1 MNDDDKILIVDD
13 DEAIARLLSE
23 ILRSEGFSTRE
34 CLSGPAALEALA
46 QDDFQLVLLDIMMP
60 GMNGFETCQRIRE
73 NSDVPVVFLTAK
85 NEESDLVL
93 GFSLGADDY
102 IVKPFKPRELVA
114 RVRTRIRRS
123 KDRTVAK
130 SPGLFDCDG
139 LLIDTTRHVATLYD
153 EELKL
158 TPKEFGVLSLLA
170 RHAGK
175 PVAIKDI
182 FEEIWDEPYNS
193 FDSNTVMVHIRR
205 IRKKLSQVDSSREF
219 IKTVFGVGYRLE
231 VDRGESRHGQAQDG
245 ASALHVDATRPALR
259 SRASRVHRH
268 LCGYARNVGERD
280 FQVTWQLHRR
290 FDIRM
295 ALRVGRRVQ
304 RPDGERPAQ

>member
-102 IVKPFKPRELVA
+102 IVKPIVEQKWAELVA

-231 VDRGESRHGQAQDG
+231 VDRGESRHG
-245 ASALHVDATRPALR
+245 
-259 SRASRVHRH
+259 
-268 LCGYARNVGERD
+268 
-280 FQVTWQLHRR
+280 
-290 FDIRM
+290 
-295 ALRVGRRVQ
+295 
-304 RPDGERPAQ
+304 

>member
-1 MNDDDKILIVDD
+1 MNTQAKILIVDD
-13 DEAIARLLSE
+13 DEAITGLLRE
-23 ILRSEGFSTRE
+23 VLEAEGFATHE
-34 CLSGPAALEALA
+34 CLSGKGALDALSG
-46 QDDFQLVLLDIMMP
+46 DDFDLVLLDIMMP

-123 KDRTVAK
+123 RDRAVAK
-130 SPGLFDCDG
+130 TPGVFDCDG
-139 LLIDTTRHVATLYD
+139 LLIDTTRHVASLYD

-158 TPKEFGVLSLLA
+158 TSKEFGVLSLLA

-231 VDRGESRHGQAQDG
+231 VDRGESRHG
-245 ASALHVDATRPALR
+245 
-259 SRASRVHRH
+259 
-268 LCGYARNVGERD
+268 
-280 FQVTWQLHRR
+280 
-290 FDIRM
+290 
-295 ALRVGRRVQ
+295 
-304 RPDGERPAQ
+304 

>member
-1 MNDDDKILIVDD
+1 MTRPSR
-13 DEAIARLLSE
+13 ACSARFCGVRAFPHASAC
-23 ILRSEGFSTRE
+23 R
-34 CLSGPAALEALA
+34 GPAALEALA

-219 IKTVFGVGYRLE
+219 IKTVFGIGYRLE
-231 VDRGESRHGQAQDG
+231 VDRGESRHG
-245 ASALHVDATRPALR
+245 
-259 SRASRVHRH
+259 
-268 LCGYARNVGERD
+268 
-280 FQVTWQLHRR
+280 
-290 FDIRM
+290 
-295 ALRVGRRVQ
+295 
-304 RPDGERPAQ
+304 

>member
-13 DEAIARLLSE
+13 DEVIARLLSE

-46 QDDFQLVLLDIMMP
+46 QDDFQLVLLAIMMP

-102 IVKPFKPRELVA
+102 IVKPFKPREL
-114 RVRTRIRRS
+114 
-123 KDRTVAK
+123 
-130 SPGLFDCDG
+130 
-139 LLIDTTRHVATLYD
+139 
-153 EELKL
+153 
-158 TPKEFGVLSLLA
+158 TPKEFGILSLLA

-231 VDRGESRHGQAQDG
+231 VDRGESRHG
-245 ASALHVDATRPALR
+245 
-259 SRASRVHRH
+259 
-268 LCGYARNVGERD
+268 
-280 FQVTWQLHRR
+280 
-290 FDIRM
+290 
-295 ALRVGRRVQ
+295 
-304 RPDGERPAQ
+304 

>member
-139 LLIDTTRHVATLYD
+139 LLIDTTRHAGTLYD

-231 VDRGESRHGQAQDG
+231 VDRGESRHG
-245 ASALHVDATRPALR
+245 
-259 SRASRVHRH
+259 
-268 LCGYARNVGERD
+268 
-280 FQVTWQLHRR
+280 
-290 FDIRM
+290 
-295 ALRVGRRVQ
+295 
-304 RPDGERPAQ
+304 

>member
-1 MNDDDKILIVDD
+1 MSQKVLVVEDDSN
-13 DEAIARLLSE
+13 IAELLRLYLQKDGFEVSHAADGGKAVEMARE
-23 ILRSEGFSTRE
+23 IQ
-34 CLSGPAALEALA
+34 P
-46 QDDFQLVLLDIMMP
+46 DLVLLDIMLPVMDGWQVCRELRKTMKMP
-60 GMNGFETCQRIRE
+60 IIM
-73 NSDVPVVFLTAK
+73 LTAK
-85 NEESDLVL
+85 GETEDKVSGLEM
-93 GFSLGADDY
+93 GADDY

-231 VDRGESRHGQAQDG
+231 VDRGESRHG
-245 ASALHVDATRPALR
+245 
-259 SRASRVHRH
+259 
-268 LCGYARNVGERD
+268 
-280 FQVTWQLHRR
+280 
-290 FDIRM
+290 
-295 ALRVGRRVQ
+295 
-304 RPDGERPAQ
+304 

>member
-1 MNDDDKILIVDD
+1 MNTQAKILIVDD
-13 DEAIARLLSE
+13 DEAITGLLRE
-23 ILRSEGFSTRE
+23 VLEAEGFATHE
-34 CLSGPAALEALA
+34 CLSGKGALDALSG
-46 QDDFQLVLLDIMMP
+46 DDFDLVLLDIMMP

-123 KDRTVAK
+123 RDRAVAK
-130 SPGLFDCDG
+130 TPGVFDCDW
-139 LLIDTTRHVATLYD
+139 LLIDTTRQVASLYD

-231 VDRGESRHGQAQDG
+231 VDRGESRHG
-245 ASALHVDATRPALR
+245 
-259 SRASRVHRH
+259 
-268 LCGYARNVGERD
+268 
-280 FQVTWQLHRR
+280 
-290 FDIRM
+290 
-295 ALRVGRRVQ
+295 
-304 RPDGERPAQ
+304 

>member
-1 MNDDDKILIVDD
+1 MNTQAKILIVDD
-13 DEAIARLLSE
+13 DEAITGLLRE
-23 ILRSEGFSTRE
+23 VLEAEGFATHE
-34 CLSGPAALEALA
+34 CLSGKGALDALSG
-46 QDDFQLVLLDIMMP
+46 DDFDLVLLDIMMP

-102 IVKPFKPRELVA
+102 IVKPFKPRELVS

-123 KDRTVAK
+123 RDRAVAK
-130 SPGLFDCDG
+130 TPGVFDCDG
-139 LLIDTTRHVATLYD
+139 LLIDTTRHVASLYD

-231 VDRGESRHGQAQDG
+231 VDRGESRHG
-245 ASALHVDATRPALR
+245 
-259 SRASRVHRH
+259 
-268 LCGYARNVGERD
+268 
-280 FQVTWQLHRR
+280 
-290 FDIRM
+290 
-295 ALRVGRRVQ
+295 
-304 RPDGERPAQ
+304 

>member
-46 QDDFQLVLLDIMMP
+46 QDDFHLLILDIMMP
-60 GMNGFETCQRIRE
+60 EMDGLEACRRIRQF
-73 NSDVPVVFLTAK
+73 SDVPIIFLSAK
-85 NEESDLVL
+85 DEEADTVI
-93 GFSLGADDY
+93 GFALGADDY
-102 IVKPFKPRELVA
+102 ITKPFKPRELVA

-123 KDRTVAK
+123 KDRAVAK
-130 SPGLFDCDG
+130 SPGVFDCDG

-175 PVAIKDI
+175 PAAIKDI

-231 VDRGESRHGQAQDG
+231 VDRGESRHG
-245 ASALHVDATRPALR
+245 
-259 SRASRVHRH
+259 
-268 LCGYARNVGERD
+268 
-280 FQVTWQLHRR
+280 
-290 FDIRM
+290 
-295 ALRVGRRVQ
+295 
-304 RPDGERPAQ
+304 

>member
-1 MNDDDKILIVDD
+1 MAETNILVVDD
-13 DEAIARLLSE
+13 EQEIADLVE
-23 ILRSEGFSTRE
+23 IYLVSDGYKVFKASN
-34 CLSGPAALEALA
+34 S
-46 QDDFQLVLLDIMMP
+46 QDGLDILNKEDIHLCLLDIMMP
-60 GMNGFETCQRIRE
+60 GMNGYETCQRIRE
-73 NSDVPVVFLTAK
+73 NSDVPVIFLTAK

-123 KDRTVAK
+123 KDRAVAK
-130 SPGLFDCDG
+130 SPGVFDCDG

-231 VDRGESRHGQAQDG
+231 VDRGESRHG
-245 ASALHVDATRPALR
+245 
-259 SRASRVHRH
+259 
-268 LCGYARNVGERD
+268 
-280 FQVTWQLHRR
+280 
-290 FDIRM
+290 
-295 ALRVGRRVQ
+295 
-304 RPDGERPAQ
+304 

>member
-231 VDRGESRHGQAQDG
+231 VDRGESRHGYCPRRSKRAPCGRD
-245 ASALHVDATRPALR
+245 SSCATFSRFSR
-259 SRASRVHRH
+259 SPSSMR
-268 LCGYARNVGERD
+268 LCS
-280 FQVTWQLHRR
+280 
-290 FDIRM
+290 
-295 ALRVGRRVQ
+295 
-304 RPDGERPAQ
+304 

>member
-102 IVKPFKPRELVA
+102 IVKPFKSRELVA

-130 SPGLFDCDG
+130 SPGLFDCDR

-231 VDRGESRHGQAQDG
+231 VDRGESRHG
-245 ASALHVDATRPALR
+245 
-259 SRASRVHRH
+259 
-268 LCGYARNVGERD
+268 
-280 FQVTWQLHRR
+280 
-290 FDIRM
+290 
-295 ALRVGRRVQ
+295 
-304 RPDGERPAQ
+304 

>member
-46 QDDFQLVLLDIMMP
+46 QDDFQLVLLDIRMP

-73 NSDVPVVFLTAK
+73 NSDVPVIFLTAK

-123 KDRTVAK
+123 KDRAVAK
-130 SPGLFDCDG
+130 SPGVFDCDG

-231 VDRGESRHGQAQDG
+231 VDRGESRHG
-245 ASALHVDATRPALR
+245 
-259 SRASRVHRH
+259 
-268 LCGYARNVGERD
+268 
-280 FQVTWQLHRR
+280 
-290 FDIRM
+290 
-295 ALRVGRRVQ
+295 
-304 RPDGERPAQ
+304 

>member
-1 MNDDDKILIVDD
+1 MNTQAKILIVDD
-13 DEAIARLLSE
+13 DEAIIGLLRE
-23 ILRSEGFSTRE
+23 VLEAEGFATHE
-34 CLSGPAALEALA
+34 CLSGKGALDALSG
-46 QDDFQLVLLDIMMP
+46 DDFDLVLLDIMMP

-123 KDRTVAK
+123 RDRAVAK
-130 SPGLFDCDG
+130 TPGVFDCDG
-139 LLIDTTRHVATLYD
+139 LLIDTTRHVASLYD

-231 VDRGESRHGQAQDG
+231 VDRGESRHG
-245 ASALHVDATRPALR
+245 
-259 SRASRVHRH
+259 
-268 LCGYARNVGERD
+268 
-280 FQVTWQLHRR
+280 
-290 FDIRM
+290 
-295 ALRVGRRVQ
+295 
-304 RPDGERPAQ
+304 

>member
-1 MNDDDKILIVDD
+1 MNTQAKILIVDD
-13 DEAIARLLSE
+13 DEAITGLLRE
-23 ILRSEGFSTRE
+23 VLEVEGFATHE
-34 CLSGPAALEALA
+34 CFSGKGALDALA
-46 QDDFQLVLLDIMMP
+46 CEDFDLVLLDIMMP

-123 KDRTVAK
+123 KDRTITK
-130 SPGLFDCDG
+130 NPGVFDCDG
-139 LLIDTTRHVATLYD
+139 LLIDTTRHVASLYD

-231 VDRGESRHGQAQDG
+231 VDRGESRHG
-245 ASALHVDATRPALR
+245 
-259 SRASRVHRH
+259 
-268 LCGYARNVGERD
+268 
-280 FQVTWQLHRR
+280 
-290 FDIRM
+290 
-295 ALRVGRRVQ
+295 
-304 RPDGERPAQ
+304 

>member
-13 DEAIARLLSE
+13 DEVIARLLSE

-158 TPKEFGVLSLLA
+158 ATLYDEELKLTPKEFGVLSLLA

-231 VDRGESRHGQAQDG
+231 VDRGESRHG
-245 ASALHVDATRPALR
+245 
-259 SRASRVHRH
+259 
-268 LCGYARNVGERD
+268 
-280 FQVTWQLHRR
+280 
-290 FDIRM
+290 
-295 ALRVGRRVQ
+295 
-304 RPDGERPAQ
+304 

>member
-1 MNDDDKILIVDD
+1 MKVLFAEDERALSHALTTILERNSYEV
-13 DEAIARLLSE
+13 EAVYDGATALDCLLGNE
-23 ILRSEGFSTRE
+23 YDV
-34 CLSGPAALEALA
+34 A
-46 QDDFQLVLLDIMMP
+46 VLDIMMP

-231 VDRGESRHGQAQDG
+231 IDRGENRHG
-245 ASALHVDATRPALR
+245 
-259 SRASRVHRH
+259 
-268 LCGYARNVGERD
+268 
-280 FQVTWQLHRR
+280 
-290 FDIRM
+290 
-295 ALRVGRRVQ
+295 
-304 RPDGERPAQ
+304 

>member
-1 MNDDDKILIVDD
+1 
-13 DEAIARLLSE
+13 
-23 ILRSEGFSTRE
+23 
-34 CLSGPAALEALA
+34 
-46 QDDFQLVLLDIMMP
+46 MMP

-123 KDRTVAK
+123 RDCAVAK
-130 SPGLFDCDG
+130 TPGVFDCDG
-139 LLIDTTRHVATLYD
+139 LLIDTTRHVASLYD

-231 VDRGESRHGQAQDG
+231 VDRGESRHG
-245 ASALHVDATRPALR
+245 
-259 SRASRVHRH
+259 
-268 LCGYARNVGERD
+268 
-280 FQVTWQLHRR
+280 
-290 FDIRM
+290 
-295 ALRVGRRVQ
+295 
-304 RPDGERPAQ
+304 

>member
-73 NSDVPVVFLTAK
+73 NSDVPVIFLTAK

-123 KDRTVAK
+123 KDRAVAK
-130 SPGLFDCDG
+130 SPGVFDCDG

-231 VDRGESRHGQAQDG
+231 VDRGEPSWLDSRRSKHAPCGRG
-245 ASALHVDATRPALR
+245 SSCATFLR
-259 SRASRVHRH
+259 FSRSPSSTR
-268 LCGYARNVGERD
+268 LCS
-280 FQVTWQLHRR
+280 
-290 FDIRM
+290 
-295 ALRVGRRVQ
+295 
-304 RPDGERPAQ
+304 

>member
-1 MNDDDKILIVDD
+1 MP
-13 DEAIARLLSE
+13 AH
-23 ILRSEGFSTRE
+23 TRE
-34 CLSGPAALEALA
+34 LGCPRDLPHGQERGIGFGPG
-46 QDDFQLVLLDIMMP
+46 V
-60 GMNGFETCQRIRE
+60 
-73 NSDVPVVFLTAK
+73 
-85 NEESDLVL
+85 
-93 GFSLGADDY
+93 SLGADDY

-123 KDRTVAK
+123 KDRAVAK
-130 SPGLFDCDG
+130 SPGVFDCDG

-231 VDRGESRHGQAQDG
+231 VDRGESRHG
-245 ASALHVDATRPALR
+245 
-259 SRASRVHRH
+259 
-268 LCGYARNVGERD
+268 
-280 FQVTWQLHRR
+280 
-290 FDIRM
+290 
-295 ALRVGRRVQ
+295 
-304 RPDGERPAQ
+304 